1 MATLTRAEMEAVI
14 KSGGSVLYQGR
25 TLSRPEHLPS
35 AAELAQGDPAKEAE
49 ASADLQAQIADLQA
63 QLAQLG
69 QLQPST
75 PSAPSKTTKKKTAA
89 TDEGG
94 ESSDDPP
101 SS

>member
-1 MATLTRAEMEAVI
+1 MATLTRPEMEAVI

-25 TLSRPEHLPS
+25 TLSTLAHLPS

-63 QLAQLG
+63 QLAQL
-69 QLQPST
+69 QLST
-75 PSAPSKTTKKKTAA
+75 PSAPSKTTKKKPAPA
-89 TDEGG
+89 DPTDEGG

>member
-1 MATLTRAEMEAVI
+1 MATLTRPEMEAVI

-25 TLSRPEHLPS
+25 TLSTLAHLPS

-63 QLAQLG
+63 QLAQL
-69 QLQPST
+69 QPSA
-75 PSAPSKTTKKKTAA
+75 PSAPSKTTKKKAAA

-94 ESSDDPP
+94 ENSDDPP